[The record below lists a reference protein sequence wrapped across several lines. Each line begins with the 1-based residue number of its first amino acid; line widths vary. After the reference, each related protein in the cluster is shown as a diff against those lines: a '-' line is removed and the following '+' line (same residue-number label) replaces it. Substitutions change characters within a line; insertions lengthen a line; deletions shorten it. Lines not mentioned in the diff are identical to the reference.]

1 MLPTVSTCSMPH
13 PLTERLIGEFDRMP
27 ARLQAAARFVLDQP
41 QDVALL
47 TMREQA
53 RRAGVP
59 PATMTRLA
67 QRLGLAG
74 YDEIRTSYAAAMRKN
89 AAGYAE
95 KAADLV
101 GRRGRK
107 HWEAL
112 TCDTA
117 QALAH
122 HVGALGQPEAAAQL
136 AAAAAGLAK
145 ASHIYCLGLRSS
157 FPAAFIF
164 HYICGMSGCAVT
176 LLDGPG
182 AIGADALAGATARDA
197 LLVTSVRPYTRLT
210 IDAARQAKAA
220 GLRLVA
226 VTDSAVS
233 PLASLA
239 HHAILVGTAS
249 PSFFD
254 SKTAALAAAEILAM
268 LVTVRGG
275 ERSLAAVIAR
285 ERYLASV
292 DAYWHPATRKAPR

>member
-1 MLPTVSTCSMPH
+1 VATH
-13 PLTERLIGEFDRMP
+13 PLTERLIGEFERMP

-41 QDVALL
+41 EDVALL

-74 YDEIRTSYAAAMRKN
+74 YDEIRTSYAAAIRKN

-101 GRRGRK
+101 GRRGRRQ
-107 HWEAL
+107 WETL
-112 TCDTA
+112 TRETA

-122 HVGALGQPEAAAQL
+122 HVGALGDPAVATQL
-136 AAAAAGLAK
+136 AAAAVDLAE

-157 FPAAFIF
+157 FPPAFIF
-164 HYICGMSGCAVT
+164 HYICGMAGCPVT
-176 LLDGPG
+176 LLDGAG
-182 AIGADALAGATARDA
+182 ATGADALAAATARDA
-197 LLVTSVRPYTRLT
+197 LLVASVKPYTRLT
-210 IDAARQAKAA
+210 VDAARQAKAA

-226 VTDSAVS
+226 ITDSAVS

-275 ERSLAAVIAR
+275 ERSLTAVTAR

-292 DAYWHPATRKAPR
+292 DAYWQPAARKSVR